1 MRRLLLAAPLF
12 LILAACGSGSPPA
25 ESGALS
31 GPGVYVALG
40 DSLSEGVGASGRSAA
55 FVPLVHEGLGEGFEL
70 MNLGHSGDTSS
81 DLLDHG
87 HVEQAAAEVSQRNG
101 DDDPDNDVK
110 FVTLEIGGNDLL
122 HLASSLVLTGVC
134 PNLERSLDRPECLD
148 PVQDTLDDLARNL
161 ATALDSLQEADP
173 DLTIAVMT
181 LYNPFSGRVESITD
195 LAEVALEGQADGPL
209 PEGLNDIVR
218 GEAAE
223 RALILVDWHPLFEG
237 KANEYISRDLIHP
250 NDAGYE
256 VMAEAVLA
264 AVR

>member
-12 LILAACGSGSPPA
+12 LILAACGSGSPRA
-25 ESGALS
+25 ESGAVS
-31 GPGVYVALG
+31 GPGVYIALG
-40 DSLSEGVGASGRSAA
+40 DSLSEGVGASERSAA
-55 FVPLVHEGLGEGFEL
+55 FVPLVHQGLGEGFDL

-110 FVTLEIGGNDLL
+110 LVTLEIGGNDLL
-122 HLASSLVLTGVC
+122 RLASSLVLTGVC
-134 PNLERSLDRPECLD
+134 PNLEQSLDRPECLD
-148 PVQDTLDDLARNL
+148 PVRDTLDDFARNL

-181 LYNPFSGRVESITD
+181 LYNPFSGRVESITE
-195 LAEVALEGQADGPL
+195 LAEVALEGQPDGPL

-237 KANEYISRDLIHP
+237 KANEYISRDLVHP